1 MAGLVAGYSLVS
13 HLGYGARS
21 TILHVVDLQT
31 GRPYALKRV
40 FRRTEHDDRFLEQA
54 KNEFAVSSRTD
65 HPYLRKS
72 FYIRRLRKW
81 LQTRELQI
89 LMELVEGRTLEQ
101 QPPGDLSTTI
111 EVFVKVAA
119 GLASLHELGYVH
131 ADIKPNNILVGENGS
146 IKIIDFGQS
155 CPIGHIKQRIQG
167 TPDYIAPEQVRRLPI
182 DRRTDVFNLG
192 ATLYWVLTGQ
202 AVPTIL
208 PASTRRG
215 GIGLAGPRE
224 VLPPHELKP
233 ETPLALSRLVM
244 DCCQGSPKDRP
255 TDMNQV
261 ISRLEVVQHLIER
274 HDNRGGSPSPERSSG
289 DKTPSPGEPSKP
301 SRHGTKTLRSRANST
316 G

>member
-1 MAGLVAGYSLVS
+1 MAVVIPGYSLVS

-21 TILHVVDLQT
+21 TILHVVDCHT

-40 FRRTEHDDRFLEQA
+40 FRRGEQDDRYIEQA
-54 KNEFAVSSRTD
+54 ENEYAVSSRTD

-72 FYIRRLRKW
+72 FHIRRIRKW
-81 LQTRELQI
+81 LQVRELQI
-89 LMELVEGRTLEQ
+89 LMEYVDGKTLEQ
-101 QPPGDLSTTI
+101 SRPESIGAIIDI
-111 EVFVKVAA
+111 FMKVAT
-119 GLASLHELGYVH
+119 GLDSLHRLGYVH
-131 ADIKPNNILVGENGS
+131 ADIKPNNVLISEDGS

-155 CPIGHIKQRIQG
+155 CPIGYTKKRIQG

-202 AVPTIL
+202 AIPTIL
-208 PASTRRG
+208 PARPRRG

-224 VLPPHELKP
+224 ALPPHELNP
-233 ETPLALSRLVM
+233 DVPLALSRLVM

-255 TDMNQV
+255 ADMPQV
-261 ISRLEVVQHLIER
+261 ISRLEVVRHLLER
-274 HDNRGGSPSPERSSG
+274 HDPHPAEAARFGRDN
-289 DKTPSPGEPSKP
+289 
-301 SRHGTKTLRSRANST
+301 GTKRRSPHRST